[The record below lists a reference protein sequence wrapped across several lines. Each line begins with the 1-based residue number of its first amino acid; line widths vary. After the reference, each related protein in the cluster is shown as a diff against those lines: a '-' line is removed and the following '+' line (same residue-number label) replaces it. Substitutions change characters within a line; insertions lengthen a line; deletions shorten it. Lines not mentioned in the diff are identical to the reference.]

1 VSVGDRLLT
10 VDLPAV
16 AATHD
21 TTTVVVVTNATA
33 YAGVEPIAAGTVRAG
48 AGLLAVETLEH
59 ALETAR

>member
-1 VSVGDRLLT
+1 
-10 VDLPAV
+10 V

-33 YAGVEPIAAGTVRAG
+33 YAGVEPIAAGTVAAG